1 VFVEFPAYTKLVGG
15 RVFPNTSSMRTFVN
29 TLPCAGKVVGYAPK
43 VGTAIEDRLGV
54 VKNVCRWD
62 TASRSFIQR
71 QKDPG

>member
-1 VFVEFPAYTKLVGG
+1 MGKVVYKYFEYAKFRKHP
-15 RVFPNTSSMRTFVN
+15 
-29 TLPCAGKVVGYAPK
+29 TLAPCAGKVVGYAPK

-71 QKDPG
+71 QKDSG